1 MKKIILGIIL
11 TLFFAGSANAGCEI
25 LIPKSKCDQ
34 IVGGSYSTGGG
45 DQVIQYAKIFCTMKD
60 GSGWIHMPEKM
71 SKAGM
76 AGKVFGSRTVGRMFS
91 ADECKLTITDKVD
104 EAEFD

>member
-1 MKKIILGIIL
+1 MKKIILATIL
-11 TLFFAGSANAGCEI
+11 TLFFAGNVQAGCEI
-25 LIPKSKCDQ
+25 LVPKSQCDQ
-34 IVGGSYSTGGG
+34 VVGGSYSTGGG

-60 GSGWIHMPEKM
+60 GSAYIHMPEKM

-76 AGKVFGSRTVGRMFS
+76 LGKLTGSRTLGRMAS
-91 ADECKLTITDKVD
+91 TDVCKITITDKVN